1 LGDCL
6 PNISP
11 NQPTIGK
18 RFAGKSRLTTM
29 EFYGGDMNEPTKE
42 LAKHPS
48 WPFKQTL
55 VKSKWVKKNKVTK
68 RDILKTIE
76 ESPF

>member
-1 LGDCL
+1 
-6 PNISP
+6 
-11 NQPTIGK
+11 
-18 RFAGKSRLTTM
+18 M

-42 LAKHPS
+42 LAKHPN
-48 WPFKQTL
+48 WPFQQTL